1 MPRYVRPAT
10 NDYAEDPIYALGNI
24 LRANIIGYVRSHGP
38 CGRAQIAGALNVR
51 PTTISKALEV
61 LLDAGVLQRHP
72 EQPVR
77 GARVNYTLNQG
88 VVSDMWITLGRAIG
102 EI

>member
-1 MPRYVRPAT
+1 MPRYVRPTT

-38 CGRAQIAGALNVR
+38 CGRAQI
-51 PTTISKALEV
+51 SKAL
-61 LLDAGVLQRHP
+61 GVLPATVTKALDILVESQALERHP
-72 EQPVR
+72 TNPTRGVR
-77 GARVNYTLNQG
+77 VKYTVNTD